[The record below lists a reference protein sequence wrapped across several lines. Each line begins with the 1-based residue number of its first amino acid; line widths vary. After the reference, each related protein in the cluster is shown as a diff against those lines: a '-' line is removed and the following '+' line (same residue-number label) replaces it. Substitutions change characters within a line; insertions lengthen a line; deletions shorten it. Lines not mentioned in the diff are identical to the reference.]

1 MNLVT
6 IVMPCYNS
14 KLYLLEAVKSVL
26 SQTYTSWELIIVD
39 DCSTDGSDKL
49 IDEIM
54 QIDTRIQSI
63 KLIENSGSAKARNAA
78 LKVAKG
84 RFIAFLDSDDIWYSS
99 KLEKQVLFM
108 LEKNIPISF
117 TSYEV
122 IDESGSKKY
131 VVQSTE
137 KLNQLDYLKNTII
150 GFSTSM
156 IDTKYIN
163 NNFRFIDIRT
173 RQDTSLWIT
182 LLGMGFVAYGMSE
195 VLASYRVHSQSIS
208 SNKYR
213 AVKQVWNLYF
223 NIHKLGFTNSVYYFL
238 YYLFNA
244 IKKRI

>member
-14 KLYLLEAVKSVL
+14 KLYLFEAVKSVL
-26 SQTYTSWELIIVD
+26 SQTYMFWELIIVD

-84 RFIAFLDSDDIWYSS
+84 RFVAFLDSDDTWYPS

-122 IDESGSKKY
+122 I
-131 VVQSTE
+131 
-137 KLNQLDYLKNTII
+137 N
-150 GFSTSM
+150 
-156 IDTKYIN
+156 
-163 NNFRFIDIRT
+163 RRC
-173 RQDTSLWIT
+173 
-182 LLGMGFVAYGMSE
+182 
-195 VLASYRVHSQSIS
+195 
-208 SNKYR
+208 
-213 AVKQVWNLYF
+213 
-223 NIHKLGFTNSVYYFL
+223 
-238 YYLFNA
+238 
-244 IKKRI
+244 